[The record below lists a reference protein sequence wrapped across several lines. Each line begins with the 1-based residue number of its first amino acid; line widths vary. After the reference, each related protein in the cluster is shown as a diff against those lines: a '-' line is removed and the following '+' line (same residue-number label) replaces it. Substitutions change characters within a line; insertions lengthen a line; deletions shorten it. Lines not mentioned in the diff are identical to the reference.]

1 VLTIL
6 AFKALNN
13 KNMLKKIKIFFLI
26 LLSSAPLAV
35 TAASLEN
42 PLGTTDLRVVAGN
55 IIKGVLALS
64 GTAALLMFIYG
75 GAQWIMSQGEKT
87 KIEKGQKTV
96 IWAALGLCF
105 IFVAY
110 AALYAL
116 MSILGSATTTTT

>member
-1 VLTIL
+1 
-6 AFKALNN
+6 
-13 KNMLKKIKIFFLI
+13 M
-26 LLSSAPLAV
+26 SSAPLAV